1 MQSTGSMTGI
11 VGVIL
16 AGGLSRRM
24 GGQAKALMPLAGQ
37 PMIAHAIRRICPHV
51 DACILNVNGDNSAY
65 AQFGLP
71 IVADAFGDHA
81 GPLAGL
87 LSCMIWAAEHRPDAR
102 HVVTAPCDT
111 PFLPENYVG
120 ALVEAAAGDSETI
133 VIAAS
138 GGRSHFASG
147 LWPLALADRL
157 AAYLAAGE
165 RRAQSWIEQNR
176 NRSVTFPLVDDGRS
190 GFDPFFNVNTPE
202 DLTAVE
208 RFVRERRL

>member
-1 MQSTGSMTGI
+1 MEI
-11 VGVIL
+11 VGIIL

-24 GGQAKALMPLAGQ
+24 GQAKALMPLAGR
-37 PMIAHAIRRICPHV
+37 PMIAHVIERIRPSV

-71 IVADAFGDHA
+71 IVADAFGDYA

-87 LSCMIWAAEHRPDAR
+87 LSGMIWAAERHPDAR

-120 ALVEAAAGDSETI
+120 ALVEATAGDSGTI

-147 LWPLALADRL
+147 LWPVALADRL
-157 AAYLAAGE
+157 AAYLASGE
-165 RRAQSWIEQNR
+165 RRTQSWIEQNP
-176 NRSVTFPLVDDGRS
+176 NRSVTFPLVDDGGS

-202 DLTAVE
+202 DLATVE
-208 RFVRERRL
+208 RFVRERRP

>member
-1 MQSTGSMTGI
+1 MQGTGGMTGI

-24 GGQAKALMPLAGQ
+24 GGQAKALMPLAGR
-37 PMIAHAIRRICPHV
+37 PMIAHVIERIRPSA

-71 IVADAFGDHA
+71 IVADAFGDYA

-87 LSCMIWAAEHRPDAR
+87 LSGMIWAAEHRPDAR

-120 ALVEAAAGDSETI
+120 ALVEAAAGDSGTI

-138 GGRSHFASG
+138 AGRSHFASG
-147 LWPLALADRL
+147 LWPLALSDRL

-165 RRAQSWIEQNR
+165 RRTQSWIEQNP
-176 NRSVTFPLVDDGRS
+176 NRSVTFPLVDDGGS

-202 DLTAVE
+202 DLSAVE
-208 RFVRERRL
+208 SFVRERRP

>member
-1 MQSTGSMTGI
+1 MQSTAKMTEI
-11 VGVIL
+11 VGIIL

-24 GGQAKALMPLAGQ
+24 GGQPKALMPLAGQ
-37 PMIAHAIRRICPHV
+37 PMIAHVIERIRPSV
-51 DACILNVNGDNSAY
+51 VACILNVNGDNSAY

-71 IVADAFGDHA
+71 IIADAFGDYA

-87 LSCMIWAAEHRPDAR
+87 LSGMIWAAEHRPDAR
-102 HVVTAPCDT
+102 YVVTAPCDT

-120 ALVEAAAGDSETI
+120 ALVEATAGDSGTI

-165 RRAQSWIEQNR
+165 RRTQTWIEQNP

-202 DLTAVE
+202 DLSTVE
-208 RFVRERRL
+208 SFMRETRS

>member
-1 MQSTGSMTGI
+1 MDRVGI
-11 VGVIL
+11 IL

-24 GGQAKALMPLAGQ
+24 GGQAKALMPLAGR
-37 PMIAHAIRRICPHV
+37 PMIVHVIERVRPFV
-51 DACILNVNGDNSAY
+51 DACILNVNGDHSAY

-71 IVADAFGDHA
+71 IVADTFGDYA

-87 LSCMIWAAEHRPDAR
+87 LSGMVWAAQHRPDAR

-111 PFLPENYVG
+111 PFLPENYVD
-120 ALVEAAAGDSETI
+120 ALVEATAGDSGTI

-138 GGRSHFASG
+138 DGRSHFASG
-147 LWPLALADRL
+147 LWPIALADRL

-165 RRAQSWIEQNR
+165 RRTQTWIEQNP
-176 NRSVTFPLVDDGRS
+176 NSSVSFPRIDDGRS

-202 DLTAVE
+202 DLSTVE
-208 RFVRERRL
+208 RILQEKQP

>member
-1 MQSTGSMTGI
+1 MTGI

-24 GGQAKALMPLAGQ
+24 GGQPKALMPLAGQ
-37 PMIAHAIRRICPHV
+37 PMIAHTIERICPDV
-51 DACILNVNGDNSAY
+51 DACVLNVNGDNSAY
-65 AQFGLP
+65 VQFGLP
-71 IVADAFGDHA
+71 IVADAFGDYA

-87 LSCMIWAAEHRPDAR
+87 LSGMIWAAENRPDAR

-111 PFLPENYVG
+111 PFLPQNYVG
-120 ALVEAAAGDSETI
+120 ALVEATGGDGGTI

-147 LWPLALADRL
+147 LWPLALADGL

-165 RRAQSWIEQNR
+165 RRTQTWIEQNP
-176 NRSVTFPLVDDGRS
+176 NRSVTFPFVDDGRS

-202 DLTAVE
+202 ELAAVE
-208 RFVRERRL
+208 TFARERRL

>member
-1 MQSTGSMTGI
+1 MTDI
-11 VGVIL
+11 VGIIL

-24 GGQAKALMPLAGQ
+24 GQAKALMPLAGR
-37 PMIAHAIRRICPHV
+37 PMIAHVIERIRPCV

-71 IVADAFGDHA
+71 LVADAFGDHA

-87 LSCMIWAAEHRPDAR
+87 LSGMIWAAEHRPDAR

-120 ALVEAAAGDSETI
+120 ALVEATAGDSGTI

-147 LWPLALADRL
+147 LWPVALAEGLR
-157 AAYLAAGE
+157 AFLAAGE
-165 RRAQSWIEQNR
+165 RRTQSWIERNP
-176 NRSVTFPLVDDGRS
+176 NRSVTFPPVEDGGS

-202 DLTAVE
+202 DLAMAE
-208 RFVRERRL
+208 NFVRKNRS

>member
-37 PMIAHAIRRICPHV
+37 PMIAHVIERIRTSV

-71 IVADAFGDHA
+71 IVADAFGDYA

-87 LSCMIWAAEHRPDAR
+87 LSGMIWAAEHSPEAR

-120 ALVEAAAGDSETI
+120 ALVEATAGDSGTI

-138 GGRSHFASG
+138 AGRSHFASG
-147 LWPLALADRL
+147 LWPVALADRL
-157 AAYLAAGE
+157 AAYLTAGG
-165 RRAQSWIEQNR
+165 RRTQTWIEQNPNR
-176 NRSVTFPLVDDGRS
+176 NVTFPLIDDGRS

-202 DLTAVE
+202 DLRAVE
-208 RFVRERRL
+208 SFVRERRL

>member
-1 MQSTGSMTGI
+1 MTGI

-24 GGQAKALMPLAGQ
+24 GGQPKALMPLAGQ
-37 PMIAHAIRRICPHV
+37 PMIARVIERICPHV
-51 DACILNVNGDNSAY
+51 DACVLNVNGDNSAY

-71 IVADAFGDHA
+71 IVADAFGDYA

-87 LSCMIWAAEHRPDAR
+87 LSGMIWAAETRPDAR

-120 ALVEAAAGDSETI
+120 ALVEAAGEDSGTI

-147 LWPLALADRL
+147 LWPLALVDSL
-157 AAYLAAGE
+157 AEYLAAGE
-165 RRAQSWIEQNR
+165 RRTQTWIEQNP
-176 NRSVTFPLVDDGRS
+176 NRSVTFPFVDDGRS
-190 GFDPFFNVNTPE
+190 GFDPFFNVNTPV
-202 DLTAVE
+202 DLGAVE
-208 RFVRERRL
+208 SFVRERRP

>member
-1 MQSTGSMTGI
+1 MQSTGRMTEI
-11 VGVIL
+11 VGIIL

-24 GGQAKALMPLAGQ
+24 GGQPKALMPFAGQ
-37 PMIAHAIRRICPHV
+37 PMVAHVIERIRSSV
-51 DACILNVNGDNSAY
+51 EACILNVNDDNSAY

-71 IVADAFGDHA
+71 IVADAFGDYA

-87 LSCMIWAAEHRPDAR
+87 LSGMIWAAEHHPDAR
-102 HVVTAPCDT
+102 YVVTAPCDT

-120 ALVEAAAGDSETI
+120 ALVEATAADSGTI

-147 LWPLALADRL
+147 LWPLALSDHL

-165 RRAQSWIEQNR
+165 RRTQTWIEQNP

-202 DLTAVE
+202 DLATAE
-208 RFVRERRL
+208 RFARERRP